1 MVFKKGDDYL
11 ETVSVIIPVYK
22 VEKYLRKCVDSVINQ
37 TYKNLEIWLVDDGS
51 PDNCPAICDEYAAN
65 DSRIKVIH
73 KKNGGL
79 SDARNAA
86 LDVMTGKYVTFVD
99 SDDYISK
106 DAIQTMYDVL
116 KEYNT
121 DISLGN
127 MQSVSENGNITS
139 NCSFSDDEKVL
150 CGDDI
155 YLTLNRPNAPSKL
168 YKANVFDDIR
178 FPLGRLYE
186 DVFTW
191 HKILAKVNRIALT
204 GKVSYYY
211 LVRSG
216 SIMHSEYDI
225 RFTDIIF
232 AIKERYEWL
241 DSIGQQKLAND
252 ARMFIYTRTAV
263 AFAHLDFSIPE
274 HKRKLE
280 EIKAIYDDCYKILI
294 KEKVGLKQ
302 KIRLWM
308 LYRFP
313 SLHTELFGKKMP
325 IALG

>member
-1 MVFKKGDDYL
+1 M

-37 TYKNLEIWLVDDGS
+37 TYKDLEIWLVNDGS
-51 PDNCPAICDEYAAN
+51 PDNCPAICDEYAVK

-86 LDVMTGKYVTFVD
+86 LDVMTGQYVTFVD
-99 SDDYISK
+99 SDDYISE
-106 DAIQTMYDVL
+106 DAVQTWHDALVNNDADMAV
-116 KEYNT
+116 
-121 DISLGN
+121 GN
-127 MQSVSENGNITS
+127 MVAIDENS
-139 NCSFSDDEKVL
+139 NSKSFFPPTEKETVLNDEE
-150 CGDDI
+150 I
-155 YLTLNRPNAPSKL
+155 LTLLSPPHAPNRL
-168 YKANVFDDIR
+168 YKSELFKTVR
-178 FPLGRLYE
+178 YPVGRLYE

-191 HKILAKVNRIALT
+191 HKILSQVKKVVLT

-211 LVRSG
+211 FVRSG

-241 DSIGQQKLAND
+241 DSIGQKKLAD
-252 ARMFIYTRTAV
+252 EARMFIYTRVAV
-263 AFAHLDFSIPE
+263 AYAHLDPKSPE
-274 HKRKLE
+274 HNKKLKE
-280 EIKAIYDDCYKILI
+280 VKAIYNDCYKILI
-294 KEKVGLKQ
+294 KEDVGIKQ

-308 LYRFP
+308 LYRIP
-313 SLHTELFGKKMP
+313 SLHTKLFGKKMP

>member
-1 MVFKKGDDYL
+1 MKI
-11 ETVSVIIPVYK
+11 SVIIPVYK

-37 TYKNLEIWLVDDGS
+37 TYKDLEIWLVDDGS

-73 KKNGGL
+73 KENGGL

-86 LDVMTGKYVTFVD
+86 LDVMTGEYVTFVD
-99 SDDYISK
+99 SDDYIAE
-106 DAIQTMYDVL
+106 DAIQTLYDAL
-116 KEYNT
+116 KNN
-121 DISLGN
+121 DADMSVGN
-127 MQSVSENGNITS
+127 MDSVDESGNIS
-139 NCSFSDDEKVL
+139 SF
-150 CGDDI
+150 
-155 YLTLNRPNAPSKL
+155 YYPANTQTFLNGTEILQLLNQPCAPNRL
-168 YKANVFDDIR
+168 YKSEIFRDIR
-178 FPLGRLYE
+178 YPVGKLYE

-191 HKILAKVNRIALT
+191 HKILSKVNRIALT

-263 AFAHLDFSIPE
+263 AFAHLDSAIPE

-280 EIKAIYDDCYKILI
+280 EIKAIYDDCYEILI
-294 KEKVGLKQ
+294 KEKVGLRQ
-302 KIRLWM
+302 KIRLWL

-313 SLHTELFGKKMP
+313 SLHTELFGRKMP

>member
-1 MVFKKGDDYL
+1 MKI
-11 ETVSVIIPVYK
+11 SVIIPVYK

-37 TYKNLEIWLVDDGS
+37 TYKDLEIWLVDDGS

-65 DSRIKVIH
+65 YSRIKVIH
-73 KKNGGL
+73 KENGGL

-86 LDVMTGKYVTFVD
+86 LDVMTGEYVTFVD
-99 SDDYISK
+99 SDDYIAE
-106 DAIQTMYDVL
+106 DAIQTLYDALINNSADMSV
-116 KEYNT
+116 
-121 DISLGN
+121 GN
-127 MQSVSENGNITS
+127 MDSVDESGNISSFYYPANTQTVLNGTEILQLLNQPCAPNRLYKS
-139 NCSFSDDEKVL
+139 EIFSD
-150 CGDDI
+150 
-155 YLTLNRPNAPSKL
+155 
-168 YKANVFDDIR
+168 IR
-178 FPLGRLYE
+178 YPVGKLYE

-191 HKILAKVNRIALT
+191 HKILAKVNRIVLT
-204 GKVSYYY
+204 GRVSYYY

-241 DSIGQQKLAND
+241 ESIGQQKLANE
-252 ARMFIYTRTAV
+252 ARMFIYTRVAV
-263 AFAHLDFSIPE
+263 AFAHLNPGIPE
-274 HKRKLE
+274 HKRKLK

-294 KEKVGLKQ
+294 KENIGLKQ

-308 LYRFP
+308 LYRIP
-313 SLHTELFGKKMP
+313 LLHTKLFGRKMP